1 MTTEDRAELTQL
13 EEAMWREA
21 TRYDLAFQERRFA
34 QDFIEFGRSG
44 RVYSRKQA
52 ICTDSQRIQALLPL
66 PNLSIRLLDTNTAQV
81 TYDSHVTHDGTV
93 EYAHR
98 SSIWSRIDGIWVMR
112 LSPHDPRTMP
122 RKDFVSRVLALA
134 ALVTGVAQATPL
146 VSPAAGSDA
155 VLAMPLLKGKCSSTL
170 TKSSL

>member
-52 ICTDSQRIQALLPL
+52 ICTDPQQIQAVLPL
-66 PNLSIRLLDTNTAQV
+66 PNLRIRLLDTNTAQV
-81 TYDSHVTHDGTV
+81 IYDSHVTHDGTV
-93 EYAHR
+93 QCAHR
-98 SSIWSRIDGIWVMR
+98 SSIWSRIGGIWVMR
-112 LSPHDPRTMP
+112 FHQGTPYVPSP
-122 RKDFVSRVLALA
+122 
-134 ALVTGVAQATPL
+134 Q
-146 VSPAAGSDA
+146 
-155 VLAMPLLKGKCSSTL
+155 SS
-170 TKSSL
+170 

>member
-1 MTTEDRAELTQL
+1 
-13 EEAMWREA
+13 MWREA

-112 LSPHDPRTMP
+112 FHQGTPYVPSP
-122 RKDFVSRVLALA
+122 
-134 ALVTGVAQATPL
+134 
-146 VSPAAGSDA
+146 
-155 VLAMPLLKGKCSSTL
+155 
-170 TKSSL
+170 